1 MAAGEMEQFARIAAI
16 AAGILFGGWALSSV
30 IWVWTKKQIYAY
42 GGSALSVVG
51 IILMGLSIY
60 KTIDVRAAPDGI
72 GIKLA
77 EMEKL
82 LKDQGQAQQATQT
95 KLAQFPSDL
104 GLKITELDKTV
115 KEQGAVQAAQFQKLD
130 GGGSMVQRTSGTAS
144 PQISDDYW
152 LLPKTTVKYGNIINS
167 INKPD
172 GTSIWYFPDPSDAK
186 YIEGLQNQITAAK
199 AKSDSSELSSLLMKL
214 GQAYQAS
221 GQVAEALTS
230 YREGL
235 ALLETQPKK

>member
-1 MAAGEMEQFARIAAI
+1 MAASEMEQFARIAAI

-104 GLKITELDKTV
+104 GQKITELDKTV
-115 KEQGAVQAAQFQKLD
+115 KEQRAVQAAQFQKLD
-130 GGGSMVQRTSGTAS
+130 VGGSIIQRTSGTAS

-152 LLPKTTVKYGNIINS
+152 LLPKTTAKDGNI
-167 INKPD
+167 KD
-172 GTSIWYFPDPSDAK
+172 GTSFWYFPDRPSDAK
-186 YIEGLQNQITAAK
+186 YINIKGLQNQITAAR
-199 AKSDSSELSSLLMKL
+199 AMSDPSELSSLLMKL

-221 GQVAEALTS
+221 GKVAEALTS

-235 ALLETQPKK
+235 ALLETQPSSKP